1 MERIKNSIQMYF
13 VTRLK
18 SLEVVSDQLA
28 FFERLRSWKDLLEYP
43 KRIEAVTRES
53 IPEIAERYFS
63 PELKTIGFLLQKEND
78 RSDKDDKGE
87 DY

>member
-1 MERIKNSIQMYF
+1 MYF

-18 SLEVVSDQLA
+18 SLEVLSDQLA
-28 FFERLRSWKDLLEYP
+28 YFERLRRWEDLLEYP
-43 KRIEAVTRES
+43 KKIEAVTRES

-78 RSDKDDKGE
+78 KNDKADTGV